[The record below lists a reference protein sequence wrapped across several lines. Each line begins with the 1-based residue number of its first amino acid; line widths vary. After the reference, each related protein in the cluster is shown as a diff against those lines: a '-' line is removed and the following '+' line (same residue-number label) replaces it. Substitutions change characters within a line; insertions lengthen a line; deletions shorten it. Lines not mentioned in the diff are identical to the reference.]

1 MSNQQNFLDFL
12 TIKNGIVRVYDKLI
26 SSDKLSE
33 DLLDNKENYECYL
46 INSFFNLKLKNDSQI
61 DKNSNFLYSHATA
74 SMLVNDAQYCEKWLE
89 IVKSYLYCIG
99 IDVEKNNDSNKINIA
114 NVEKTKDKFQIIVT
128 SIKLFAQLALQNKN
142 LGLYDQVFDVYCS
155 LYEAFAR
162 NYNSFVEQ
170 ALFALEDSKDLKN
183 ELVKNYQ
190 EFCAKYTENSHHGVF
205 SDLEEQVNED
215 ILGNHLQKNAHS
227 EQIEDEDEDE
237 LYDFSEEE
245 FTGHFD
251 LNEHLKNI
259 MHSLEN
265 NLNADFSKLPTVF
278 ADSVFAD
285 NFDENDL
292 ASQIDQEFKNNF
304 LSIVELFANK
314 IGINLEEKVGL
325 PIVSFINKKNLSDI
339 ISAIKLLASISQE
352 NDKEF
357 FDDLQDCYQE
367 LYKKFTQV
375 GLLDNEDG
383 FSDAFYANEMTK
395 SNVANFYQSK
405 SPQGV
410 FFDLENNIDRS
421 RYDQLIEQN
430 IKKFDEKTFKFYQAP
445 YIDIRLEQNSQNDY
459 QVEVLFDGSKTSF
472 EAVAQEFG
480 QDPQT
485 IKDWQKKV
493 TDEGF
498 AISFSHEVVANYLG
512 IRRGEELNQTL
523 LTIRDQALEEK
534 EMLYKSQIEEDEDL
548 NFSDDGDEVDDLIVE
563 NESLNEDKDFSEM
576 NLTDSLSLS
585 SSSAVTDK
593 FDLNNQEER
602 ENAGVQAMYQFY
614 LENTAKIERALANPT
629 LKNLLNFIVLNP
641 DIKVETT
648 SNPTSS
654 EERHQIKL
662 VFRNGY
668 TQKTIDTI
676 AQFVTNGRKNQWQ
689 FSQSQEAQDRGF
701 EGSFTIPHGS
711 SANIL
716 GTKDTQQTNK
726 AVLEVFDL
734 VSDLEFLNM
743 VIIENIHNDKAYN
756 LLAELIRYDFTI
768 AFDYQDNEN
777 IFSAK
782 NLVFVTQNQ
791 EEREYIYNFL
801 GYGFEQNP
809 QISRQDMENFRAQ
822 ITDQNG
828 DIIAD
833 SRICQALYEVK
844 TDQEVDIINRKMES
858 FLQANK
864 MLCDAFN
871 ANEHLNL
878 ITLLNLNK
886 ASEDQDNEEPDDFSN
901 EEELESVYV

>member
-1 MSNQQNFLDFL
+1 MSNQQNFLEFS
-12 TIKNGIVRVYDKLI
+12 TIKNGIVRVYNKLI

-33 DLLDNKENYECYL
+33 DLLNNNENYECYL
-46 INSFFNLKLKNDSQI
+46 INSFFNLKLRSDLQI
-61 DKNSNFLYSHATA
+61 DKNSNFLYSQATA

-99 IDVEKNNDSNKINIA
+99 IDVEKNDNSNKINIA
-114 NVEKTKDKFQIIVT
+114 NVEKTKDKFQIIAT
-128 SIKLFAQLALQNKN
+128 SIKLVAQLALQNKN
-142 LGLYDQVFDVYCS
+142 LGLYDQVFDIYCS

-162 NYNSFVEQ
+162 NYNSFIEQ
-170 ALFALEDSKDLKN
+170 ALFALEDSTDLKN

-205 SDLEEQVNED
+205 SDLEEQINED
-215 ILGNHLQKNAHS
+215 ILGNALQNNLDS
-227 EQIEDEDEDE
+227 EQIEDEDELD
-237 LYDFSEEE
+237 DFSEEE
-245 FTGHFD
+245 FAGHFD
-251 LNEHLKNI
+251 LNEYLKNI
-259 MHSLEN
+259 KNSLEAN
-265 NLNADFSKLPTVF
+265 QNADFSNLPTVF
-278 ADSVFAD
+278 ADSVIAD

-292 ASQIDQEFKNNF
+292 ASQIDQEFKSNF
-304 LSIVELFANK
+304 LAIVELFSNK
-314 IGINLEEKVGL
+314 IGINLKTKAGL
-325 PIVSFINKKNLSDI
+325 PIVSFINKKNLSEV

-352 NDKEF
+352 NDQEF

-367 LYKKFTQV
+367 LYEKFTRV

-383 FSDAFYANEMTK
+383 FSDAFYANEMADT
-395 SNVANFYQSK
+395 NVANFYQSK

-410 FFDLENNIDRS
+410 FFDIENNIDRS

-430 IKKFDEKTFKFYQAP
+430 IKKFDEKTLKFYQAP
-445 YIDIRLEQNSQNDY
+445 YIDIRLEQNAQNDY

-498 AISFSHEVVANYLG
+498 AISFSHETVANYLG

-534 EMLYKSQIEEDEDL
+534 EMLYKSQTEEDEALD
-548 NFSDDGDEVDDLIVE
+548 FSDDEDEVDDLIVE
-563 NESLNEDKDFSEM
+563 NESHDEDFSEM
-576 NLTDSLSLS
+576 NLTDSLSLTSPS
-585 SSSAVTDK
+585 SVTDK
-593 FDLNNQEER
+593 FDLNNQEEQD
-602 ENAGVQAMYQFY
+602 NAGVQAMYQFY
-614 LENTAKIERALANPT
+614 LENTAKIERALANPS

-648 SNPTSS
+648 SNPTSN

-668 TQKTIDTI
+668 TQKTVDTI
-676 AQFVTNGRKNQWQ
+676 AQFVTNGRKNEWQ

-701 EGSFTIPHGS
+701 EGSFTIPHGNT
-711 SANIL
+711 ANIL

-734 VSDLEFLNM
+734 VSNLELLNM

-828 DIIAD
+828 DIIAN
-833 SRICQALYEVK
+833 SQICQALYEVK

-871 ANEHLNL
+871 ADEHLNL
-878 ITLLNLNK
+878 ITLLNLNQ
-886 ASEDQDNEEPDDFSN
+886 ANEDQDNEELEDYSD
-901 EEELESVYV
+901 EEELESLYV